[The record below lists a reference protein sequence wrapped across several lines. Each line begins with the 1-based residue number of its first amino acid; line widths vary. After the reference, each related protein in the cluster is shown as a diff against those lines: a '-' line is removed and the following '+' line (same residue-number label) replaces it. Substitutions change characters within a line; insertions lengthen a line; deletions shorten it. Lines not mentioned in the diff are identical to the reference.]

1 MGLRLNAEYYKIEQ
15 FDAVTQPSLQ
25 VVVDNEAILPGRVT
39 RNSSGVITLVDVSF
53 VNLYHLETEGWDLSA
68 DYSLKTGAGRFSLH
82 AVESIML
89 HLKTQFSKTL
99 PEYDAAG
106 FAPTEN
112 GGPKHKSN
120 VTLTWD
126 WRKWTA
132 GWTTRYFGSYKQFGA
147 AGGPSSLQFTNGAVD
162 RRARDY
168 VGAQGSDT
176 VDSQMYHDLFVGYAF
191 GKTAYESRTW
201 GAAGS
206 KLMDGLTVQFGLR
219 NVFNKAAPLDVAY
232 LDTNYALSPFG
243 DIRLRT
249 YWLALKKS
257 F

>member
-1 MGLRLNAEYYKIEQ
+1 M
-15 FDAVTQPSLQ
+15 
-25 VVVDNEAILPGRVT
+25 T
-39 RNSSGVITLVDVSF
+39 RNSSGVITLVDISS

-68 DYSLKTGAGRFSLH
+68 DYALNTSAGRLNLR
-82 AVESIML
+82 AVQSIIL
-89 HLKTQFSKTL
+89 HLKSQFSKTL

-106 FAPTEN
+106 FAPSEN

-120 VTLTWD
+120 ATLTWE

-132 GWTTRYFGSYKQFGA
+132 GWTTRYFGTYKQFGA

-162 RRARDY
+162 RRSRDY

-191 GKTAYESRTW
+191 GKTATEGRTW
-201 GAAGS
+201 KAAGS
-206 KLMDGLTVQFGLR
+206 KLVEGLTIQFGVR
-219 NVFNKAAPLDVAY
+219 NVFDKAAPLDVFY
-232 LDTNYALSPFG
+232 IDQNYALSPFG
-243 DIRLRT
+243 DTRLRT